1 MKIQVSLR
9 TLAVV
14 GAVLAS
20 LSFVGAA
27 HAAQAD
33 LTLSPGASGCLDA
46 SGSSTA
52 TQVNAF
58 GFVNFPNTSTLATF
72 RLRNVTKAQLIAGPD
87 VAQQVSYNKPANA
100 PTDLYRICANNNVA
114 GQTIKV
120 TLIINVF

>member
-1 MKIQVSLR
+1 MKMHVSLR
-9 TLAVV
+9 KLAV
-14 GAVLAS
+14 
-20 LSFVGAA
+20 FGAA
-27 HAAQAD
+27 FACLALAGSAQAAQAD

-46 SGSSTA
+46 SGASTA

-58 GFVNFPNTSTLATF
+58 GFVTFPNTSTQATF

-87 VAQQVSYNKPANA
+87 VAQQVTYNRPANA